1 MLISFPLKFVE
12 SQSPVRGTPSPALVS
27 HQAITDSHLTT
38 ILERLAKTQ
47 SSGCLQIIGSG
58 QISWK
63 IFLNHGN
70 IIYATHSV
78 EVFDRFERH
87 LRRLSQQIPLLS
99 AQPSLEV
106 QQELESF
113 LCRYPSEVQDY
124 QIICWLVKQNHLNCD
139 QAQVLIEK
147 VVNEVMESYLL
158 LADGDYS
165 FSSKMLG
172 LPTLCELDTLSV
184 IQKGQQQL
192 QRWQTLAPQIRSP
205 FQRPYFFSQAKA
217 QEHLSPENQQKLGSL
232 LKGFSFRHLAASLNQ
247 DELELATSLHLLIE
261 NGTILLRDA
270 QAPFDQLPPI
280 PQLTHLLES
289 QPVNEQPQLLEN
301 QSPSEVNLSHLPG
314 AKLSRPK
321 YKVLCIGDNA
331 DILNKLSLYL
341 INESF
346 STVTIGTAV
355 EALKTVAQVQP
366 DLILFDAE
374 IHDMDGYSFCR
385 ILRNYGHFKSVPIL
399 MLTTH
404 TGLIDRARAKLAGVT
419 DFMTKPFTQFDILK
433 VVFKHLT

>member
-12 SQSPVRGTPSPALVS
+12 SQSSVRRTISTPVAVS

-47 SSGCLQIIGSG
+47 SSGCLQITSSG
-58 QISWK
+58 QVSWR
-63 IFLNHGN
+63 IFLSHGN

-87 LRRLSQQIPLLS
+87 LRKLSQHVPLLGT
-99 AQPSLEV
+99 QPSLEV
-106 QQELESF
+106 QQELEDF

-124 QIICWLVKQNHLNCD
+124 QIICWLVQQKHLSRSQSQELVEN
-139 QAQVLIEK
+139 L
-147 VVNEVMESYLL
+147 VNEVMEGYLL
-158 LADGDYS
+158 LVDGDYS
-165 FSSKMLG
+165 FTNKMLG
-172 LPTLCELDTLSV
+172 LPTLCELDTSSV
-184 IQKGQQQL
+184 IQRGQQQL
-192 QRWQTLAPQIRSP
+192 HRWQQLAPQIRSP
-205 FQRPYFFSQAKA
+205 FQRPYFFSQTKA
-217 QEHLSPENQQKLGSL
+217 QEHLSLENQQKLGSL
-232 LKGFSFRHLAASLNQ
+232 LKGFSFRHLAVSLNQ
-247 DELELATSLHLLIE
+247 DEFELAKSLHPLIE

-270 QAPFDQLPPI
+270 QSPFDQLPSI
-280 PQLTHLLES
+280 PQLAVLPES
-289 QPVNEQPQLLEN
+289 SHPEQPSPLDN
-301 QSPSEVNLSHLPG
+301 QSPNEVSFSHFSDAG
-314 AKLSRPK
+314 LSRPK

-341 INESF
+341 ISDSF

-355 EALKTVAQVQP
+355 EALKTVAQIQP

-374 IHDMDGYSFCR
+374 IQDMDGYSFCR
-385 ILRNYGHFKSVPIL
+385 ILRNYSHFKGVPIL

-419 DFMTKPFTQFDILK
+419 DFMTKPFNQFDILK
-433 VVFKHLT
+433 VVFRHLA

>member
-12 SQSPVRGTPSPALVS
+12 SQSPVRRTSAPAAVS

-38 ILERLAKTQ
+38 ILERLARTQ
-47 SSGCLQIIGSG
+47 SSGCLQITSSG

-78 EVFDRFERH
+78 EIFDRFERH
-87 LRRLSQQIPLLS
+87 LRRLSQHVPLLNS
-99 AQPSLEV
+99 EPSLDV
-106 QQELESF
+106 QQELEDF

-124 QIICWLVKQNHLNCD
+124 QIICWLVQQKHLSRS
-139 QAQVLIEK
+139 QAQALIENL
-147 VVNEVMESYLL
+147 VDEVMESYLL
-158 LADGDYS
+158 LVDGDYS
-165 FSSKMLG
+165 FSNKLLG
-172 LPTLCELDTLSV
+172 LPTLCELDTPSV
-184 IQKGQQQL
+184 IQKCQQQL
-192 QRWQTLAPQIRSP
+192 QRWQILAPAIRSP

-217 QEHLSPENQQKLGSL
+217 QEHLSPEDQQKLGSL
-232 LKGFSFRHLAASLNQ
+232 LKGFSFRHLAVSLNQ
-247 DELELATSLHLLIE
+247 DEFELAKSLHSLIE

-270 QAPFDQLPPI
+270 QAPFDQLPSI
-280 PQLTHLLES
+280 PQLPHLAES
-289 QPVNEQPQLLEN
+289 PQLE
-301 QSPSEVNLSHLPG
+301 QSSPQDDQSSSEVNLSNISD
-314 AKLSRPK
+314 ATLSRPK

-341 INESF
+341 ISDSF

-355 EALKTVAQVQP
+355 EALKTVAQIQP
-366 DLILFDAE
+366 DLILYDAE
-374 IHDMDGYSFCR
+374 IQDMDGYSFCR
-385 ILRNYGHFKSVPIL
+385 ILRNYSHFKGVPIL

-419 DFMTKPFTQFDILK
+419 DFMTKPFSQFDILK
-433 VVFKHLT
+433 VVFRHLT